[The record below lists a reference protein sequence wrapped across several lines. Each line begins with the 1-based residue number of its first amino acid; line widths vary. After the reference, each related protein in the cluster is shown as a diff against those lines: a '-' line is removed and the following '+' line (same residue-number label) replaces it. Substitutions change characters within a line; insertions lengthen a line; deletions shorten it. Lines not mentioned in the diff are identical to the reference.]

1 MGHGPAVKLGKDNA
15 SPYKAKLGIKM
26 FWVYALLYL
35 GFVVI
40 NLNWP
45 SLMAAHVL
53 GMNFALAY
61 GLGLIVIAM
70 VMAMVYNY
78 FCTKAERE
86 MNKDEKAVV
95 R

>member
-15 SPYKAKLGIKM
+15 SPYKAKLGIKL
-26 FWVYALLYL
+26 FWFYALLYM

-45 SLMAAHVL
+45 TLMATHML

-61 GLGLIVIAM
+61 GLGLIIIAM
-70 VMAMVYNY
+70 IMAFIYNHM
-78 FCTKAERE
+78 CTKAERE
-86 MNKDEKAVV
+86 MNKEEEALG
-95 R
+95 